1 MHVEV
6 RLHELRVGQV
16 ELDRLPGLRIHADRG
31 GGLGVGLLEGA
42 DAVARMDVHRGA
54 QAALVQAVQEALG
67 VGEQLGVPRVAS
79 PAGAVL
85 GVDVVHQM
93 PVHVDHRRGERN
105 AFALEPVHQVQVLLL
120 GVPVVA
126 APPVAQR
133 VAGQQRRGAGKL
145 LEVVDGLAVAAA
157 VPEEVDVGF
166 AMVARGNADAAVR
179 HDAVGQIAVRV
190 GGDEHVRR
198 GVVQHGPAIAGDHA
212 LSERNRAVG
221 LVERAR
227 GAAEIAFGLVA
238 VMPGVELRVR
248 HALDDDRQPLLAERL
263 AVVGQTQRRRFDD
276 EHPVAFA
283 GGVVHGTGRQEGAV
297 DGHQRGSVLELAA
310 VGPFQTDQGF
320 GDQSDAPVLTL
331 QRGGRIHCGMHA
343 PQEVV
348 KTLKVLRRHVL
359 PTPLFHCVSMDD
371 YACTQV

>member
-1 MHVEV
+1 
-6 RLHELRVGQV
+6 
-16 ELDRLPGLRIHADRG
+16 
-31 GGLGVGLLEGA
+31 
-42 DAVARMDVHRGA
+42 
-54 QAALVQAVQEALG
+54 
-67 VGEQLGVPRVAS
+67 
-79 PAGAVL
+79 
-85 GVDVVHQM
+85 
-93 PVHVDHRRGERN
+93 
-105 AFALEPVHQVQVLLL
+105 
-120 GVPVVA
+120 
-126 APPVAQR
+126 
-133 VAGQQRRGAGKL
+133 
-145 LEVVDGLAVAAA
+145 
-157 VPEEVDVGF
+157 
-166 AMVARGNADAAVR
+166 MVARGDADAAVR
-179 HDAVGQIAVRV
+179 HDAVGQVAVRV

-198 GVVQHGPAIAGDHA
+198 GIIQHGPAIAGDHA

-221 LVERAR
+221 LIERAC
-227 GAAEIAFGLVA
+227 GAAEIAFGIVA

-283 GGVVHGTGRQEGAV
+283 GGVIHGTRRQEGAV